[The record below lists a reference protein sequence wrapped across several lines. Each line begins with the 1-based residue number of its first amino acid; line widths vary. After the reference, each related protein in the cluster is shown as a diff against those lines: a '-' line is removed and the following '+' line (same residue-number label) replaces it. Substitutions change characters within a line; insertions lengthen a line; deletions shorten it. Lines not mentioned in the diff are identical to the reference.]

1 MPVQLGT
8 LRGKTDPV
16 VERALTDLVAAV
28 NGLEARINALG
39 PHGTAPDRA
48 LAQAVSTAV
57 QRVDD
62 LNRRV
67 LALENP

>member
-1 MPVQLGT
+1 MPVQIGT
-8 LRGKTDPV
+8 LRGKTDPI
-16 VERALTDLVAAV
+16 VERALIDLADAV
-28 NGLEARINALG
+28 NKLEAQI
-39 PHGTAPDRA
+39 TAMRPQRELPDRA
-48 LAQAVSTAV
+48 LTSAVSAVV